1 MDLPFQES
9 RAGKFSP
16 PGRAGFSHSLQE
28 RGCAASVPVIAE
40 QPRHGAPAVLSIPS
54 LSCRGF
60 CFHSGSLGSP
70 VILCSACVTLYKL
83 ELLRVEIDTDKCCN
97 HMGLSEQRDLKPLF
111 FLPFISF
118 FFPPLSVTSCTV
130 FAFPFTALFLLW
142 KHLLRG
148 KGRGT
153 RIICKSHTALRTDTM
168 RAKIFYKKR
177 CPEVGKFLHPEG
189 HP

>member
-1 MDLPFQES
+1 MDLPCQES

-16 PGRAGFSHSLQE
+16 PGRAGLSHSL
-28 RGCAASVPVIAE
+28 RNGCAASVPVIAE

-111 FLPFISF
+111 FFLLLFPF
-118 FFPPLSVTSCTV
+118 FFPSKCHILYC
-130 FAFPFTALFLLW
+130 FCFPFYSLIPSLETSAEGKRTGNEDNLQVTHSSEDRHHESKDFL
-142 KHLLRG
+142 
-148 KGRGT
+148 
-153 RIICKSHTALRTDTM
+153 
-168 RAKIFYKKR
+168 
-177 CPEVGKFLHPEG
+177 
-189 HP
+189 